1 MERLTVSC
9 THAHGSSCIGAR
21 PIVTLVLHA
30 QAVASMSMS
39 VPGVFQCL
47 QHLKVK
53 HSTVTPKPLLFN
65 AHYAWNECQW
75 IYDLLQRYHHTW
87 CERESIVW
95 FSRQSNIYNASNFTA
110 LVEVDGCISSIMCQ
124 CFVIT
129 FLHVSNLSRHS
140 VPACTLLMDTH
151 CYVTLNVRHLQLA
164 LIHTW
169 STPEQ
174 SGLESV
180 GGQGFQRWMRERSA
194 W

>member
-1 MERLTVSC
+1 MHEMNANGFMIFYRDITIRDVNVNRLCRWVS
-9 THAHGSSCIGAR
+9 
-21 PIVTLVLHA
+21 
-30 QAVASMSMS
+30 
-39 VPGVFQCL
+39 
-47 QHLKVK
+47 
-53 HSTVTPKPLLFN
+53 
-65 AHYAWNECQW
+65 
-75 IYDLLQRYHHTW
+75 
-87 CERESIVW
+87 

-164 LIHTW
+164 LIHTR
-169 STPEQ
+169 SIPEQ

-180 GGQGFQRWMRERSA
+180 GGQGFQRRMRERSA
-194 W
+194 